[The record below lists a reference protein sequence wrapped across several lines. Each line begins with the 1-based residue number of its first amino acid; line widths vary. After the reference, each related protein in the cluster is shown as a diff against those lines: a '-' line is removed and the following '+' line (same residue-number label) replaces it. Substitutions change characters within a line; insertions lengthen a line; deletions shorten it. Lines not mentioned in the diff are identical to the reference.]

1 MSATL
6 EQLREDTATAIQEEC
21 GEKALKCY
29 QCVKCSAGCPLAS
42 EMDYTPSQIMRAIQL
57 GRADLVLNSK
67 TIWVCASCET
77 CSTRCPQ
84 DIDIAK
90 IMDTLKVL
98 AQRLGIPA
106 KEPKVPIFCKAA
118 MSNMMRFGRMHE
130 LSLTLEVNLRSGQP
144 LNDARLGKRLF
155 QKGKM
160 KLLPSRAKYPKDV
173 KPRPIPKNTVAYY
186 PGCSLHS
193 TAAEFDLSTRKVAQV
208 LGLGLDEPE
217 GWICCGATTA
227 RWTDPKEALTMSL
240 KNLVIME
247 KMGHTKVT
255 VPCAECFSRL
265 RAADHD
271 VKTDEKARA
280 EASLELGYDY
290 KGRVEVEHIVDTFM
304 DLGADFIRSKA
315 TNPLSGLN
323 VVCYYGCL
331 LTRPPEIARADD
343 TEYPMNM
350 DYLVRALG
358 AQTLDWSYKTDCC
371 GASLAVTQTDKAVAL
386 MQRILQNAQEVG
398 AEAIVVACPLCQLNL
413 DSRQEDIATKTGK
426 NYNLPIF
433 YITQLMGLAFGLG
446 EKEIALKKLLVDP
459 MPLLRRKGLVS

>member
-1 MSATL
+1 MAKTL
-6 EQLREDTATAIQEEC
+6 EQLREDTAAAIQEEC
-21 GEKALKCY
+21 GEKALLCY
-29 QCVKCSAGCPLAS
+29 QCVKCSAGCPLAA

-57 GRADLVLNSK
+57 GRVDLVLNSK

-106 KEPKVPIFCKAA
+106 KEPKVPIFCKAS
-118 MSNMMRFGRMHE
+118 MGSVDRFGRIYE
-130 LSLTLEVNLRSGQP
+130 LGMTLETNLRSGQP
-144 LNDARLGKRLF
+144 FNDAALGRKLIM
-155 QKGKM
+155 KGKM
-160 KLLPSRAKYPKDV
+160 KLLPSVARYPKSV
-173 KPRPIPKNTVAYY
+173 KAKPIPKNTIAYY

-193 TAAEFDLSTRKVAQV
+193 VAVEFDLSTRKVAEA
-208 LGLGLDEPE
+208 LGLKLDEPE
-217 GWICCGATTA
+217 GWVCCGTTTA
-227 RWTDPKEALTMSL
+227 KWTDPQKALTLSL
-240 KNLVIME
+240 KNLVLME

-271 VKTDEKARA
+271 VKTDGQARA
-280 EASLELGYDY
+280 TAARELGYDY
-290 KGRVEVEHIVDTFM
+290 QGRVEVQHVVDTFL
-304 DLGADFIRSKA
+304 DLGTDLIRSKV
-315 TNPLSGLN
+315 TKPLSGLK

-331 LTRPPEIARADD
+331 LTRPPDIARADD
-343 TEYPMNM
+343 AEYPMNM
-350 DYLVRALG
+350 DYLMRALG

-371 GASLAVTQTDKAVAL
+371 GASLSVTQTDKALKL

-413 DSRQEDIATKTGK
+413 DSRQEDIAGK
-426 NYNLPIF
+426 MGLNYNLPVF
-433 YITQLMGLAFGLG
+433 YITQFMGLAFGLG

-459 MPLLRRKGLVS
+459 MPLLKRKGLIS